1 VFFVMYLT
9 DGMFSRRQGGW
20 IALAIYQGY
29 AMTITSLLG
38 AGSFDP
44 ETTSLLAS
52 AFEAAW
58 ETVRK
63 SGSPLAADGQ
73 ASSTREILAKRIIDR
88 AKAGERDPKILASDA
103 LSHLT
108 ASS

>member
-1 VFFVMYLT
+1 MSIV
-9 DGMFSRRQGGW
+9 
-20 IALAIYQGY
+20 
-29 AMTITSLLG
+29 SLFG

-58 ETVRK
+58 ETVRR
-63 SGSPLAADGQ
+63 SGSPLAADRQ
-73 ASSTREILAKRIIDR
+73 ASSTREILAKRIIEN
-88 AKAGERDPKILASDA
+88 AKAGELDPKRLVSDA

-108 ASS
+108 GSS

>member
-1 VFFVMYLT
+1 MPVIPLF
-9 DGMFSRRQGGW
+9 
-20 IALAIYQGY
+20 
-29 AMTITSLLG
+29 G

-52 AFEAAW
+52 ALEAAW

-63 SGSPLAADGQ
+63 SGSPLATEEQ
-73 ASSTREILAKRIIDR
+73 ASSTREILAKRIIES
-88 AKAGERDPKILASDA
+88 AKAGERDPQTLANDA
-103 LSHLT
+103 LSHLA

>member
-1 VFFVMYLT
+1 MPIIPLF
-9 DGMFSRRQGGW
+9 
-20 IALAIYQGY
+20 
-29 AMTITSLLG
+29 G

-44 ETTSLLAS
+44 ETTDLLAS
-52 AFEAAW
+52 ALEVAW

-88 AKAGERDPKILASDA
+88 ANTGERDPKILVSDA
-103 LSHLT
+103 LAHLAAT
-108 ASS
+108 S

>member
-1 VFFVMYLT
+1 
-9 DGMFSRRQGGW
+9 
-20 IALAIYQGY
+20 
-29 AMTITSLLG
+29 MTIISLFG

-52 AFEAAW
+52 ALEAAW
-58 ETVRK
+58 ETVESR
-63 SGSPLAADGQ
+63 GSLAADGE